1 MPGVQTLQGLP
12 AIEQKMIEAPA
23 DDVDFDERGS
33 D

>member
-23 DDVDFDERGS
+23 EIDERGS